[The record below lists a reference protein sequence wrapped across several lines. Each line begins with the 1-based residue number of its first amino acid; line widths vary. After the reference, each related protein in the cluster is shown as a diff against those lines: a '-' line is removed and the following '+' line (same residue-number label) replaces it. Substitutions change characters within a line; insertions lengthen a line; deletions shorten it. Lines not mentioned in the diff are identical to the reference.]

1 MHGATVD
8 DRPGRVALRASWLF
22 DGTSDHL
29 QPEPMVLIDGA
40 EVVAVDFGVDPPT
53 DAVVHDLRR
62 ATLLPGLV
70 DTHVHLAFDASTGP
84 VAALAA
90 RDDDEA
96 LGAMEAAARTA
107 LLGGVTTVR
116 DLGDRNYLTLAL
128 RDHDGLPT
136 ILAAGPP
143 ITTLDGHC
151 HYLGGAVAAD
161 DEALRVAV
169 RERAQRG
176 VDVVKIMASGGTFTP
191 GTRQDLAQF
200 TAQQLRAAV
209 DEAHRHGLP
218 VTAHVHATAAVANAL
233 AAGVDQM
240 EHVTFW
246 TEDSVESPSELI
258 DEIVASQV
266 VVGLTLGVLPS
277 TGPGVGPPPAVAARL
292 PLILANMRR
301 LIEAGASVVA
311 GTDAGLGPIKP
322 HDVLRYVPTL
332 LEAVGMSR
340 ARALQT
346 VTSQAAAA
354 CGLGASK
361 GRLAAGFDA
370 DVLAVD
376 GDPITDP
383 EAIHRIRAV
392 YARGVQV
399 R

>member
-1 MHGATVD
+1 
-8 DRPGRVALRASWLF
+8 
-22 DGTSDHL
+22 
-29 QPEPMVLIDGA
+29 
-40 EVVAVDFGVDPPT
+40 
-53 DAVVHDLRR
+53 
-62 ATLLPGLV
+62 
-70 DTHVHLAFDASTGP
+70 
-84 VAALAA
+84 
-90 RDDDEA
+90 
-96 LGAMEAAARTA
+96 
-107 LLGGVTTVR
+107 
-116 DLGDRNYLTLAL
+116 
-128 RDHDGLPT
+128 
-136 ILAAGPP
+136 
-143 ITTLDGHC
+143 
-151 HYLGGAVAAD
+151 
-161 DEALRVAV
+161 
-169 RERAQRG
+169 
-176 VDVVKIMASGGTFTP
+176 MASGGTFTP

-383 EAIHRIRAV
+383 EAIHRIRALYV
-392 YARGVQV
+392 RGVQV